1 MSNHNMNFHGD
12 NKNIN
17 AFLLKKKVP
26 YLDQQKYQYFLA
38 AKSTLSGVMGEF
50 GTVNFSSQNDS
61 RIHQ

>member
-17 AFLLKKKVP
+17 AFLLKKVP

-38 AKSTLSGVMGEF
+38 AKMKFFKSKTYFNE
-50 GTVNFSSQNDS
+50 
-61 RIHQ
+61 